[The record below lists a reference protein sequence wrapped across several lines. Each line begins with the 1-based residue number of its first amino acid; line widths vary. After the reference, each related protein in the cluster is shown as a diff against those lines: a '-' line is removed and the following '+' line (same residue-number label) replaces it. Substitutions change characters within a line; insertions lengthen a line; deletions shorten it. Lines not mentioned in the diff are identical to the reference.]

1 MHPSPPPSTSNNNN
15 APNPLTIGVLALQGI
30 DPRTWPLRRLL
41 NAAEVAMMQT
51 AEDDA
56 ERSRIRAQLYAPP
69 PGHRPATRGPVAGRA
84 PSASAVLAQVAAE
97 DAELAAMR
105 QAGR

>member
-1 MHPSPPPSTSNNNN
+1 M
-15 APNPLTIGVLALQGI
+15 LA
-30 DPRTWPLRRLL
+30 
-41 NAAEVAMMQT
+41 AAEVAMMQT
-51 AEDDA
+51 AADDA

-69 PGHRPATRGPVAGRA
+69 PGHRPVGRNPVARGL
-84 PSASAVLAQVAAE
+84 SASAVLAQVAAE

>member
-1 MHPSPPPSTSNNNN
+1 M
-15 APNPLTIGVLALQGI
+15 LA
-30 DPRTWPLRRLL
+30 
-41 NAAEVAMMQT
+41 AAEVAMMQT

-69 PGHRPATRGPVAGRA
+69 PGARPAGRRPIAGGA
-84 PSASAVLAQVAAE
+84 PTSALLAQVAAE

-105 QAGR
+105 QGGR

>member
-1 MHPSPPPSTSNNNN
+1 M
-15 APNPLTIGVLALQGI
+15 LA
-30 DPRTWPLRRLL
+30 
-41 NAAEVAMMQT
+41 AAEVAMMQT

-69 PGHRPATRGPVAGRA
+69 PGRRPATRGPVTRG
-84 PSASAVLAQVAAE
+84 PSLSAVLAQVTAE

>member
-1 MHPSPPPSTSNNNN
+1 M
-15 APNPLTIGVLALQGI
+15 LA
-30 DPRTWPLRRLL
+30 
-41 NAAEVAMMQT
+41 AAEVAMMQT

-69 PGHRPATRGPVAGRA
+69 PGARPAARRPAARA
-84 PSASAVLAQVAAE
+84 VSTSALLARVAAE

-105 QAGR
+105 RGGS